1 MTEMKHRRVSVFAAI
16 AWATLLSV
24 WPGTVQAWWNDDWAY
39 RKVLTIDTTTT
50 GADIK
55 SEATDVPVLVR
66 LHTGNFSYFLDMV
79 AGGADLRFVAGD
91 DKTVLKH
98 HVEKFDPVNE
108 IGLIWVR
115 VPRVAGGSKA
125 DTLYMYYGN
134 PAATPAEDVAGS
146 YDASQIV
153 VYHFDGQD
161 GAIRDKTSH
170 ANHPARSSAPPNPAS
185 LIGGG
190 ARFAGNG
197 AITVAS
203 SATLKLDPKQG
214 FTFSTWL
221 KLDGPQ
227 TDAYVV
233 HWQDGGQALVLGIQ
247 GVNLYARLQGG
258 RAIDTGKQ
266 TTLKPGAW
274 HHVALTAGEGWLRIY
289 LDGAET
295 ASVEA
300 VIPALAGTIAL
311 GASAQG
317 DRFLTAEVDEVQMSN
332 VVRPPAWIKAA
343 LGQGSGA
350 MLLAYG
356 EDGQRGGE
364 GGGSYFGIILKNVT
378 IDGWVIILLLLV
390 MGVLSWAVMV
400 GKGLLV
406 ARVRKDNQE
415 FLRQFQ
421 ALGAYKA
428 DDPDDT
434 ALARLF
440 GAAFGSST
448 IYPLY
453 HTGIQD
459 VRHRAGHSVG
469 AAQRGLNEH
478 ALNGVRAVLDAALVR
493 QTQKLNEHMVLLT
506 IAISGGPFLGL
517 LGTVVG
523 VMITFAA
530 IAASG
535 DVNVN
540 AIAPGTAAALVAT
553 VAGLAVAIPALFGY
567 NYLSSQIRDITADM
581 RVFCDELMSRIA
593 EHYSS

>member
-1 MTEMKHRRVSVFAAI
+1 MTDMKHRRVTVFAAI
-16 AWATLLSV
+16 VWATLLSV

-55 SEATDVPVLVR
+55 NEATDVPVLVR
-66 LHTGNFSYFLDMV
+66 LHSGNFSYFLDLV

-146 YDASQIV
+146 YDASQIA
-153 VYHFDGQD
+153 VYHFDSQD

-170 ANHPARSSAPPNPAS
+170 ANHPARSSASPNPAS

-190 ARFAGNG
+190 ARFAGDG

-227 TDAYVV
+227 TDAHVM
-233 HWQDGGQALVLGIQ
+233 HWQDGGRALVLGIQ
-247 GVNLYARLQGG
+247 GVNLYARLDGG
-258 RAIDTGKQ
+258 RAVDIGKQ

-274 HHVALTAGEGWLRIY
+274 HHVTLTAGEGWLRIY

-300 VIPALAGTIAL
+300 VIPALAGTITL

-343 LGQGSGA
+343 LEQGSGA
-350 MLLAYG
+350 KLLAYG

-378 IDGWVIILLLLV
+378 IDGWVIILLLVV

-421 ALGAYKA
+421 ALGAYRA

-434 ALARLF
+434 VLARLF

-453 HTGIQD
+453 HAGIQD
-459 VRHRAGHSVG
+459 VRHRAGHSAG

-567 NYLSSQIRDITADM
+567 NYLSSQIRDVTADM